1 MDAYNN
7 AVDKIGDAIIGWSDP
22 DGTFRADREVSKA
35 FEEKVVM
42 IFLERSILKTILPS
56 NIASPFL
63 SSLPNTQSMNQYYRD
78 GGCVTFAVL

>member
-42 IFLERSILKTILPS
+42 IFSERSILKTILPS
-56 NIASPFL
+56 ILHRHFYL
-63 SSLPNTQSMNQYYRD
+63 HCLTLNQ
-78 GGCVTFAVL
+78 

>member
-7 AVDKIGDAIIGWSDP
+7 AVDKIGDAIIDWSDP

-42 IFLERSILKTILPS
+42 IFLSAAFWKTILPS
-56 NIASPFL
+56 SIALSFL
-63 SSLPNTQSMNQYYRD
+63 SLPNTQSINQYYRD
-78 GGCVTFAVL
+78 GGCVTSAVL

>member
-7 AVDKIGDAIIGWSDP
+7 AVDKIGDAIIDWSDP

-42 IFLERSILKTILPS
+42 IFGAQHFEDNPAFKYCTVIFIIT
-56 NIASPFL
+56 
-63 SSLPNTQSMNQYYRD
+63 NTQSINQYFRD
-78 GGCVTFAVL
+78 GGCVTSAVL

>member
-7 AVDKIGDAIIGWSDP
+7 AVDKIGDAIIDWSDP

-42 IFLERSILKTILPS
+42 IFFWS
-56 NIASPFL
+56 AAF
-63 SSLPNTQSMNQYYRD
+63 
-78 GGCVTFAVL
+78 

>member
-7 AVDKIGDAIIGWSDP
+7 AVEKIGDAIIDWSDP

-42 IFLERSILKTILPS
+42 FFFGAQHFEDNPAFKYFIVIFIL
-56 NIASPFL
+56 IA
-63 SSLPNTQSMNQYYRD
+63 
-78 GGCVTFAVL
+78 